1 MLEVTGAKSSWP
13 GAKNGFIPTR
23 SCGSALPTVNT
34 SVYINQRSFLTQVGN
49 VIGRRPA
56 AVPCHDFPF
65 RVEGDEVIFGLGQR
79 IVNPQWRK
87 LDARQLLGLLPRWLL
102 RGHGKLFVKGM
113 NRQQSRPKVAKRQS
127 ETAVLKWYS
136 APCGVAKRK
145 HAPRGLNRRKAREET
160 SDAKIKQDESRHSSR
175 RRMQMRTA
183 GSASKSPSRQ
193 RRASL
198 T

>member
-1 MLEVTGAKSSWP
+1 
-13 GAKNGFIPTR
+13 
-23 SCGSALPTVNT
+23 
-34 SVYINQRSFLTQVGN
+34 
-49 VIGRRPA
+49 
-56 AVPCHDFPF
+56 
-65 RVEGDEVIFGLGQR
+65 
-79 IVNPQWRK
+79 
-87 LDARQLLGLLPRWLL
+87 LL
-102 RGHGKLFVKGM
+102 RGHGELFVKGM

-145 HAPRGLNRRKAREET
+145 HAPRGLNRRKAREEA
-160 SDAKIKQDESRHSSR
+160 SDAKIKQDESRHSISR